1 MRTNVCTADR
11 VTHFQALS
19 DEQWTRSR
27 TSFQTSPSVD
37 CLGKKRFPA
46 GSANTCRMIRPNQV
60 EVNRIPLAVS
70 LIHLRQSLEAAA
82 HPLRGDQRIW
92 SLTWWINGE

>member
-1 MRTNVCTADR
+1 
-11 VTHFQALS
+11 
-19 DEQWTRSR
+19 
-27 TSFQTSPSVD
+27 
-37 CLGKKRFPA
+37 
-46 GSANTCRMIRPNQV
+46 MIRPNQV